1 MRKRRDLQTAVVTG
15 PTGSIGVALCKRLL
29 QEQITVYAVC
39 NPNSSRKHVLPSG
52 VHIVECDLQELA
64 QLPQKIEETVDA
76 FFHFAWAKTMGAGR
90 NDMHAQVGNIQGTLA
105 AAEAACRLGC
115 QVFIGAGS
123 QAEYGRVEGLLQE
136 KTPCFPENGYG
147 MAKLCAGQM
156 SRVQCH
162 EAGVDHVWARIL
174 SVYGPYDNGVSMISG
189 TIRTLMAGGCPGLT
203 KGEQLWDYLY
213 SEDAAD
219 AFYRMAL
226 WGQDGAVYPVG
237 SGQVHPLRSYV
248 EQLRDSIDPALPLN
262 FGAVAYAPQQV
273 MHLQADISRLTEDT
287 GFEPQTTFQKGIKKT
302 IEWVRRDKNE
312 R

>member
-1 MRKRRDLQTAVVTG
+1 MRKKRDLRTAVLTG
-15 PTGSIGVALCKRLL
+15 PTGTIGVALCKRLL
-29 QEQITVYAVC
+29 KEQVTVYAVC
-39 NPNSSRKHVLPSG
+39 NPSSSRKHVLPEN
-52 VHIVECDLQELA
+52 VHIVECDLKNLA
-64 QLPQKIEETVDA
+64 QLPQKIGEPVDA

-90 NDMHAQVGNIQGTLA
+90 NDMHAQVENIQGTLA
-105 AAEAACRLGC
+105 AAEAAHALGC
-115 QVFIGAGS
+115 QVFVGAGS
-123 QAEYGRVEGLLQE
+123 QAEYGRVEGMLQE

-162 EAGVDHVWARIL
+162 GFGIDHVWARIL
-174 SVYGPYDNGVSMISG
+174 SVYGPYDNTVSMISG
-189 TIRTLMAGGCPGLT
+189 TIRTLLEGRCPELT

-219 AFYRMAL
+219 AFYRIAV

-237 SGQVHPLRSYV
+237 SGQVQPLRRYV

-273 MHLQADISRLTEDT
+273 MHLQADISRLSEDT
-287 GFEPQTTFQKGIKKT
+287 GFVPHTSFPEGISKT
-302 IEWVRRDKNE
+302 IEWVRREQYE